1 MAIPKSAYP
10 APFNVTRA
18 SHVVITSRDLGA
30 SRAFYVDMLGLIVSD
45 EDANTLYL
53 RGLEEACHHSLV
65 IKRAAEPVC
74 ERVGM
79 RVYAESD
86 LDAASEFLARRS
98 IPYRFVEVPHQGKT
112 LHFKDASGAPIELC
126 ARMDV
131 KPRLVVAF
139 DQFRAGAPHRLDHF
153 QILTPDLQAVCD
165 FYTAMGFR
173 LSEFVAIDGTD
184 DLVFAFLQ
192 RKGNPHDIVFA
203 NGGGPRL
210 HHFAYTVP
218 DASHIIH
225 ACDVAGRM
233 GFSKN
238 VEYGPGR
245 HGPGHALFV
254 YFRDPDGHRVELFT
268 THYQCM
274 DIENEPTRWDV
285 SYLANRPWGFPPR
298 ERWYEEASLFA
309 GVKPNYPP
317 RRAGPATLESLI
329 SSSK

>member
-1 MAIPKSAYP
+1 M
-10 APFNVTRA
+10 RA
-18 SHVVITSRDLGA
+18 
-30 SRAFYVDMLGLIVSD
+30 
-45 EDANTLYL
+45 
-53 RGLEEACHHSLV
+53 
-65 IKRAAEPVC
+65 
-74 ERVGM
+74 
-79 RVYAESD
+79 YAESD
-86 LDAASEFLARRS
+86 LDAASEFLSRRS
-98 IPYRFVEVPHQGKT
+98 VPSRFVEVPHQGKT
-112 LHFKDASGAPIELC
+112 LHFNDASGAPIELC

-165 FYTAMGFR
+165 FYTAIGFR

-233 GFSKN
+233 GFSKH

-274 DIENEPTRWDV
+274 DIENEPVRWDV

-298 ERWYEEASLFA
+298 ERWYEEASLFS
-309 GVKPNYPP
+309 GVAPKYPP

-329 SSSK
+329 LNSK

>member
-1 MAIPKSAYP
+1 MAIPKSVYP
-10 APFNVTRA
+10 PPFNVTRA

-45 EDANTLYL
+45 EDTNTLYL

-65 IKRAAEPVC
+65 IKRAGEAVC

-86 LDAASEFLARRS
+86 LDAAFEFLSLRS
-98 IPYRFVEVPHQGKT
+98 IACHFVEVPYQGKT
-112 LHFKDASGAPIELC
+112 LHFNDASGSPIELC

-153 QILTPDLQAVCD
+153 QILTPDLQAACD

-173 LSEFVAIDGTD
+173 LSEFVAVDGTD

-218 DASHIIH
+218 DASHIIL

-254 YFRDPDGHRVELFT
+254 YFRDPEGHRVELFT
-268 THYQCM
+268 THYQCA
-274 DIENEPTRWDV
+274 DIENEPVRWDV

-309 GVKPNYPP
+309 GIRPNYPSG
-317 RRAGPATLESLI
+317 RAGPATLESLL